1 MKILVVDDEPMTLT
15 VLSKKLTDK
24 GYSVSAVDNS
34 FDALKVIEEQK
45 VDLIISDIVMP
56 GMSGFNLL
64 TMLKNFYFLTI
75 PIILISSFNK
85 ETIKLK
91 SKSLGA
97 AEFVSKPINYD
108 DLFFKIEKYNARPTG
123 V

>member
-24 GYSVSAVDNS
+24 GYNVSAVDNS

-85 ETIKLK
+85 ENIRLK

-108 DLFFKIEKYNARPTG
+108 DLFFKIEKYNARPKG
-123 V
+123 M